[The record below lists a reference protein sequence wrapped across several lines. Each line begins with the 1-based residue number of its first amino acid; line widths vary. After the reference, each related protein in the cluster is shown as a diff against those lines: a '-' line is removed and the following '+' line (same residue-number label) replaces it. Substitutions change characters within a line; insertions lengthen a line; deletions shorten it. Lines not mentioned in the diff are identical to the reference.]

1 MNPFR
6 RPTTAKLVEQ
16 AMDEVEAE
24 VLRQGRIFSS
34 SELARLMGETLN
46 RLKRMPEPE
55 SDQENP
61 DEVSANDNDNSKL

>member
-6 RPTTAKLVEQ
+6 RPTTAKLIEEV
-16 AMDEVEAE
+16 MDEVEAE
-24 VLRQGRIFSS
+24 VQRQGRSFSS
-34 SELARLMGETLN
+34 TELARLVGETLN